1 MLTRPAIVTSEP
13 GEGGH
18 RFDLREIL
26 NFLWRQWL
34 FITTVFGVIVVIG
47 LVSLLREVPR
57 YTATAQIL
65 LEPQK
70 EKATADSILSD
81 LVLNPNTVESQMQII
96 RSTVLLR
103 RVVEK
108 ENLAG
113 DPELG
118 AGAAQAKPSQAAP
131 LRASDSERIPPQ
143 VMAAIQGL
151 KGALLVTQDK
161 GFIINVS
168 FTSTD
173 PRRASRLANAIA
185 DAYIVDKL
193 EARFEAATRA
203 SRWFGDR
210 LTEMRKQVADS
221 EDAVRKFRTEHNLLE
236 GTSKVTLTEQQL
248 GDLNGRLV
256 AARAEMS
263 EKKARVDLLKS
274 IVDKGGSVQALLP
287 ELVSS
292 PVVAGIRTQISSATQ
307 READLVARY
316 GNAHPLVVNVRSERR
331 DLERNLAGEIKK
343 LSANVENEYE
353 LAKARAESLENSLRE
368 VTGQFDYS
376 NSAIVTLRELEKTAS
391 INHTV
396 FEDFLKRSKITQEQS
411 TFETREARV
420 ITPALQPAEP
430 SSPRKMRYMTI
441 IVMLGLFL
449 GVGGAVAKELLNA
462 GFTTPKQIEDYLEMP
477 LLSSVVRMDGRD
489 LTVGNKL
496 IPIAQ
501 YPIVKPLARFS
512 ESIRA
517 IRSGVQMSDVDNPP
531 KVIQVTSTIPGEGK
545 TTIALSI
552 AASAAASGLRTLFI
566 DADLRRPSA
575 TGIVGMKGDQGL
587 VDMLLGQADAQTAI
601 QFNDELRVWI
611 LGAGTKTQSP
621 TDLLSSDRM
630 KSFMEGFK
638 QSFDFVV
645 VDSPPIG
652 PVIDPIVISG
662 MVDKVVFVVRWAVT
676 AREMVRHSIQRL
688 SGDRKVAG
696 VVFNHVNDKQAQR
709 YGKYAYSYYYSAS
722 YYKNY
727 YTE

>member
-1 MLTRPAIVTSEP
+1 MLIRSSVVTPES
-13 GEGGH
+13 GENVHH
-18 RFDLREIL
+18 RFDLSEVL

-34 FITTVFGVIVVIG
+34 FIATVFGVVAVIG
-47 LVSLLREVPR
+47 VVSLVRETPR

-70 EKATADSILSD
+70 EKATADAIFSD

-103 RVVEK
+103 RVAEK
-108 ENLAG
+108 ENLAA

-118 AGAAQAKPSQAAP
+118 AASSPAAP
-131 LRASDSERIPPQ
+131 LRAADSDRIPPQ

-151 KGALLVTQDK
+151 KGALVVTQDK

-168 FTSTD
+168 LTSAD
-173 PRRASRLANAIA
+173 PRRAGRLANAIA

-193 EARFEAATRA
+193 DARYEAATRA
-203 SRWFGDR
+203 SRWFSDR
-210 LTEMRKQVADS
+210 LAEMRRQVAES
-221 EDAVRKFRTEHNLLE
+221 EDAVRKYRAEHNLLE

-263 EKKARVDLLKS
+263 EKRARVDLLKS
-274 IVDKGGSVQALLP
+274 ITDKGGSVQSLLP
-287 ELVSS
+287 ELINS
-292 PVVAGIRTQISSATQ
+292 PVVAGLRTQITSAAQ

-316 GNAHPLVVNVRSERR
+316 GNGHPLVVNVRSERR
-331 DLERNLAGEIKK
+331 DLERNLANEIKK

-353 LAKARAESLENSLRE
+353 LAKARAESLESSLRE
-368 VTGQFDYS
+368 VTGQVDYS
-376 NSAIVTLRELEKTAS
+376 NSAVVTLRELENTAA
-391 INHTV
+391 INQTV

-420 ITPALQPAEP
+420 ITPALQPTEP
-430 SSPRKMRYMTI
+430 SSPKKIRYMTI
-441 IVMLGLFL
+441 VVMIGLLL

-477 LLSSVVRMDGRD
+477 LLSSVARMDARD
-489 LTVGNKL
+489 LMVGNRQ
-496 IPIAQ
+496 IPIPQ
-501 YPIVKPLARFS
+501 YPILKPLGRFS

-517 IRSGVQMSDVDNPP
+517 IRSGVQMSDVDHPP
-531 KVIQVTSTIPGEGK
+531 KVIQLTSTIPGEGK

-575 TGIVGMKGDQGL
+575 TGIVGLKNDQGL

-601 QFNDELRVWI
+601 QYNDDLKFWI

-630 KSFMEGFK
+630 KSLMENFK

-645 VDSPPIG
+645 VDSPPMG

-662 MVDKVVFVVRWAVT
+662 MVDKIVFVVRWAVT

-688 SGDRKVAG
+688 ASDRKVAG

-727 YTE
+727 YSE

>member
-1 MLTRPAIVTSEP
+1 MLTRSSIVPPEAAETAH
-13 GEGGH
+13 H
-18 RFDLREIL
+18 RFDLGEVL

-34 FITTVFGVIVVIG
+34 FIATVFGVVVAIG
-47 LVSLLREVPR
+47 AILLVRETPR

-70 EKATADSILSD
+70 EKATADSILSE

-103 RVVEK
+103 RVAEK
-108 ENLAG
+108 ENLAA

-118 AGAAQAKPSQAAP
+118 SPSSPAVSM
-131 LRASDSERIPPQ
+131 RASDSERIPPQ
-143 VMAAIQGL
+143 LMAAIQGL
-151 KGALLVTQDK
+151 KGALVVTQDK

-173 PRRASRLANAIA
+173 PRRAGRLANAIA

-193 EARFEAATRA
+193 DARFDAATRA
-203 SRWFGDR
+203 SRWFSDR
-210 LTEMRKQVADS
+210 LTEMRRQVAES

-274 IVDKGGSVQALLP
+274 IVDKGGSVQSLLP
-287 ELVSS
+287 ELINS
-292 PVVAGIRTQISSATQ
+292 PVVAGLRTQITSATQ

-331 DLERNLAGEIKK
+331 DLERNLANEIRK
-343 LSANVENEYE
+343 LSSNVENEYE
-353 LAKARAESLENSLRE
+353 LAKARADSLESSLRE
-368 VTGQFDYS
+368 VTGQVDYS
-376 NSAIVTLRELEKTAS
+376 NSAVVTLRELEKTAA
-391 INHTV
+391 INQTV

-411 TFETREARV
+411 TFEAREARV
-420 ITPALQPAEP
+420 ITPALQPTEP
-430 SSPRKMRYMTI
+430 SSPKNLRYMTI
-441 IVMLGLFL
+441 VVMIGLFL

-462 GFTTPKQIEDYLEMP
+462 GFTTPKQIEDYLELP
-477 LLSSVVRMDGRD
+477 LLSSVARMDARD
-489 LTVGNKL
+489 LLVGNRL
-496 IPIAQ
+496 IQIPQ
-501 YPIVKPLARFS
+501 YPIMKPLARFS
-512 ESIRA
+512 EAIRA
-517 IRSGVQMSDVDNPP
+517 IRSGVQMSDVDHPP
-531 KVIQVTSTIPGEGK
+531 KVIQITSTIPGEGK

-575 TGIVGMKGDQGL
+575 TGIVGMKSEQGL
-587 VDMLLGQADAQTAI
+587 VDLLLGQAEAQTAI
-601 QFNDELRVWI
+601 QYNEELRFWI

-630 KSFMEGFK
+630 KSFMEGFRN
-638 QSFDFVV
+638 SFDFVV
-645 VDSPPIG
+645 VDSPPLG
-652 PVIDPIVISG
+652 PVVDPIVIAG
-662 MVDKVVFVVRWAVT
+662 MVDKIVFVVRWAVT
-676 AREMVRHSIQRL
+676 AREMVRHSIQRFAA
-688 SGDRKVAG
+688 DRKVAG

-709 YGKYAYSYYYSAS
+709 YGKYAYSYHYGAR

>member
-1 MLTRPAIVTSEP
+1 MLTRSTAVAPEA
-13 GEGGH
+13 GESGHH
-18 RFDLREIL
+18 RFDINEVL
-26 NFLWRQWL
+26 NFVWRQWV
-34 FITTVFGVIVVIG
+34 FIATVFSVVAVIG
-47 LVSLLREVPR
+47 VVSLVRETPR
-57 YTATAQIL
+57 YTAMAQIL

-70 EKATADSILSD
+70 EKATADAIFSD
-81 LVLNPNTVESQMQII
+81 LVLNPNTIESQMQII

-108 ENLAG
+108 ENLAA

-118 AGAAQAKPSQAAP
+118 SPSLPPAPMRAA
-131 LRASDSERIPPQ
+131 DSERIPPQ
-143 VMAAIQGL
+143 IMAAILGL

-161 GFIINVS
+161 GFIINVA
-168 FTSTD
+168 FTSVD
-173 PRRASRLANAIA
+173 PRRAGRLANAVA

-193 EARFEAATRA
+193 DARFEAATRA
-203 SRWFGDR
+203 SRWFSDR
-210 LTEMRKQVADS
+210 LAEMRRQVAES
-221 EDAVRKFRTEHNLLE
+221 EEAVRKFRAEHNLLE

-274 IVDKGGSVQALLP
+274 IADKGGSVQGLLP
-287 ELVSS
+287 ELINS
-292 PVVAGIRTQISSATQ
+292 PVVAGLRTQITSAAQ

-316 GNAHPLVVNVRSERR
+316 GNGHPLVVNVRSERR
-331 DLERNLAGEIKK
+331 DLERNLANEIKK

-353 LAKARAESLENSLRE
+353 LAKARADSLEASLRE
-368 VTGQFDYS
+368 VTGQVDYS
-376 NSAIVTLRELEKTAS
+376 NSAIVALRELEKTAA
-391 INHTV
+391 INQTV

-420 ITPALQPAEP
+420 ITPALQPTEP
-430 SSPRKMRYMTI
+430 SSPKKFRYMTI
-441 IVMLGLFL
+441 VVMIGLFL

-477 LLSSVVRMDGRD
+477 LLSSVARMDARD
-489 LTVGNKL
+489 LTIGNRQIL
-496 IPIAQ
+496 IPQ
-501 YPIVKPLARFS
+501 YPVVKPLARFS

-517 IRSGVQMSDVDNPP
+517 IRSGVQMSDVDHPP
-531 KVIQVTSTIPGEGK
+531 KVIQLTSTIPGEGK

-575 TGIVGMKGDQGL
+575 TGIVGMKNQHGL

-601 QFNDELRVWI
+601 QYNEDLSFWI

-630 KSFMEGFK
+630 KTFMDGFK
-638 QSFDFVV
+638 KSFDFIVI
-645 VDSPPIG
+645 DSPPMG
-652 PVIDPIVISG
+652 PVIDPIVIAG
-662 MVDKVVFVVRWAVT
+662 MADKIVFVVRWAVT

-688 SGDRKVAG
+688 AADRKVAG
-696 VVFNHVNDKQAQR
+696 IVFNHVNDKKAQR